1 MRAVFNFIL
10 HLNWFLLAL
19 EDPKSHAQP
28 ELVRT
33 SHLHLDLAVDFD
45 TQQLVGEVVLTVVKV
60 SPGVESL
67 ILDTRDLGIGNVTD
81 LQSGEVLDWK
91 VESGN
96 RFGDKLE
103 VICPLAGMME
113 TSHPVTVR
121 HLEAVFVFSPLVQSH
136 QSLWLVGPALT
147 CDVYRE
153 LLLEVG
159 QHSED
164 WSSISQP

>member
-1 MRAVFNFIL
+1 MKRFFCQLSITI
-10 HLNWFLLAL
+10 FLPG
-19 EDPKSHAQP
+19 DQVQCRQS
-28 ELVRT
+28 
-33 SHLHLDLAVDFD
+33 
-45 TQQLVGEVVLTVVKV
+45 QLVLTVNIVL
-60 SPGVESL
+60 P
-67 ILDTRDLGIGNVTD
+67 IGED
-81 LQSGEVLDWK
+81 G
-91 VESGN
+91 
-96 RFGDKLE
+96 GDKLE